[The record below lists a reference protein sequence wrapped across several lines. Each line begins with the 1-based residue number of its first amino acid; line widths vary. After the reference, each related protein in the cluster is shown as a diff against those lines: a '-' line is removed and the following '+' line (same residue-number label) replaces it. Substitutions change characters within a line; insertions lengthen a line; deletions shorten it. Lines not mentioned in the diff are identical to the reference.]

1 MAKPEAGAPEELAKR
16 LSALSAVRD
25 ALASENETLR
35 RQLQDSDAGELAVR
49 ELHSGYCRFLT
60 ALAGGA

>member
-25 ALASENETLR
+25 VLASENETLR

-49 ELHSGYCRFLT
+49 ELHSG
-60 ALAGGA
+60 

>member
-49 ELHSGYCRFLT
+49 ELHSG
-60 ALAGGA
+60 